1 MIQHTDIFYH
11 PAITSGGGDFSGSVD
26 FLLIF
31 RRRERIKIGRGVA
44 ENRIKSGDF
53 TNSVFNLF
61 KDSDLRIYE
70 MMLEP
75 DDLNELEKFIK

>member
-1 MIQHTDIFYH
+1 MKKVIFN
-11 PAITSGGGDFSGSVD
+11 V
-26 FLLIF
+26 
-31 RRRERIKIGRGVA
+31 
-44 ENRIKSGDF
+44 
-53 TNSVFNLF
+53 F

>member
-1 MIQHTDIFYH
+1 M
-11 PAITSGGGDFSGSVD
+11 AC
-26 FLLIF
+26 
-31 RRRERIKIGRGVA
+31 GVA
-44 ENRIKSGDF
+44 ENRINTALSA
-53 TNSVFNLF
+53 NAVFNLF